1 MSKKSWPKQ
10 VKEVMEA
17 LDKNAAEAEYENTMY
32 VEQDTSSK
40 LPGLGY
46 TRGCSVP
53 WNDDVW
59 RIVCNYEQNNIILVY
74 VNSDGP
80 NHSTGWYY
88 QRMYGDFSSNNL
100 IRINGRLSQPMAGNH
115 SEALGNANCWYTG

>member
-1 MSKKSWPKQ
+1 MSKKSWPQK
-10 VKEVMEA
+10 VKEVMDA
-17 LDKNAAEAEYENTMY
+17 LDKNAAEAECDNSMY

-59 RIVCNYEQNNIILVY
+59 RIVCNYERSNTILAY
-74 VNSDGP
+74 VKNEDK
-80 NHSTGWYY
+80 WYY
-88 QRMYGDFSSNNL
+88 QRMYGDFSSDNL
-100 IRINGRLSQPMAGNH
+100 IKINGRLSQPMEGNH